1 MIIDGK
7 ALAADVEVET
17 AERVK
22 KLAEKGIVPGL
33 ATVLVGE
40 NPASQMYIRLK
51 HSACTRV
58 GIRSENVV
66 LPENSSEEELIAKIQ
81 ELNGRPDI
89 NGILLQLPL
98 PKGLSPQKAMMSI
111 LPEKD
116 VDGFHPVNMG
126 ALLLGAERL
135 VPCTPRGI
143 IYALERLG
151 KKLEGAE
158 AVIVGHSNVVGKP
171 LAAMLLN
178 RNATVQVCHVF
189 TKDLAEHTRD
199 AEILVVA
206 AGVPAL
212 IKKEMV
218 RPGAIVFDVG
228 INRVGDKTV
237 GDVDFDGRKGHCL
250 GHNPCSG
257 RRRTAHGGHAALP
270 DGIGGREPDDLK
282 MSLVI
287 ALAAS
292 REAVIGADRRAI
304 AFLGPCPEL
313 EEELY
318 SGQIKND
325 QELADRARELGASLQ
340 VSDGREKVWRRG
352 DLLVGEVTEISA
364 KLSRRRRIYLTPG
377 ASLQVDITS
386 GEDSTSAGRGRR
398 RRGEDQSLGRR
409 GVHSLWQ
416 PFHTEAGLRRGGPG
430 GGKGKR
436 GSHQEHPGKSR
447 R

>member
-7 ALAADVEVET
+7 ALAADVEAET
-17 AERVK
+17 AERAAR
-22 KLAEKGIVPGL
+22 LAGRGIVPGL

-51 HSACTRV
+51 HSACSRV

-66 LPENSSEEELIAKIQ
+66 LPADSTEEELIARIQ
-81 ELNGRPDI
+81 ELNGRADI

-98 PKGLSPQKAMMSI
+98 PKGLSPQRAMMSI

-151 KKLEGAE
+151 MAGKKLEGAE

-189 TKDLAEHTRD
+189 TRDLAEHTRE
-199 AEILVVA
+199 AEILIVA

-218 RPGAIVFDVG
+218 RPGAIIFDVG
-228 INRVGDKTV
+228 INRVGDRTV
-237 GDVDFDGRKGHCL
+237 GDVDFEAVKDVASAITPVPGGVGPLTVAMLLSQTVSAAESQAGRKE
-250 GHNPCSG
+250 N
-257 RRRTAHGGHAALP
+257 
-270 DGIGGREPDDLK
+270 
-282 MSLVI
+282 
-287 ALAAS
+287 
-292 REAVIGADRRAI
+292 
-304 AFLGPCPEL
+304 
-313 EEELY
+313 
-318 SGQIKND
+318 
-325 QELADRARELGASLQ
+325 
-340 VSDGREKVWRRG
+340 
-352 DLLVGEVTEISA
+352 
-364 KLSRRRRIYLTPG
+364 
-377 ASLQVDITS
+377 
-386 GEDSTSAGRGRR
+386 
-398 RRGEDQSLGRR
+398 
-409 GVHSLWQ
+409 
-416 PFHTEAGLRRGGPG
+416 
-430 GGKGKR
+430 
-436 GSHQEHPGKSR
+436 
-447 R
+447 

>member
-17 AERVK
+17 AQRVK
-22 KLAEKGIVPGL
+22 KLAGRGMVPGL

-51 HSACTRV
+51 HSACSRV

-66 LPENSSEEELIAKIQ
+66 LPAESTEAELIARIQ

-98 PKGLSPQKAMMSI
+98 PKGLSPQRAMMSI

-151 KKLEGAE
+151 MTGKKLEGAE

-171 LAAMLLN
+171 LAAMLLS

-189 TKDLAEHTRD
+189 TRDLAEHTRD

-237 GDVDFDGRKGHCL
+237 GDVDF
-250 GHNPCSG
+250 
-257 RRRTAHGGHAALP
+257 
-270 DGIGGREPDDLK
+270 
-282 MSLVI
+282 
-287 ALAAS
+287 
-292 REAVIGADRRAI
+292 EAVKEIASAI
-304 AFLGPCPEL
+304 
-313 EEELY
+313 
-318 SGQIKND
+318 
-325 QELADRARELGASLQ
+325 
-340 VSDGREKVWRRG
+340 
-352 DLLVGEVTEISA
+352 
-364 KLSRRRRIYLTPG
+364 TP
-377 ASLQVDITS
+377 V
-386 GEDSTSAGRGRR
+386 
-398 RRGEDQSLGRR
+398 
-409 GVHSLWQ
+409 
-416 PFHTEAGLRRGGPG
+416 PG
-430 GGKGKR
+430 GVGPLTVAMLLSQTVSAAESQAG
-436 GSHQEHPGKSR
+436 QQ
-447 R
+447 